1 MKMFHVKQFDVVV
14 IGGGHAGCEAAFIAA
29 RMGCSVALITHK
41 KQTVGEM
48 SCNPAMGGLG
58 KGHLIREVDAFD
70 GAIGKAADY
79 AGIQFRL
86 LNKSKGPA
94 VQGPRAQCDRALY
107 KKFIHTLLDQH
118 KNIQIIEQ
126 EVVKFDMNDDT
137 IRTAVLGDDSKVDG
151 KVFILCTG
159 TFLRGK
165 TFVGSE
171 FKHEGR
177 TGDSV
182 SNYLS
187 DQLRSLD
194 LPVRRL
200 KTGTPPRLDSTTI
213 NWDVVEY
220 QPGDENPTMLSFD
233 NRTPVHQQV
242 SCGITYTNP
251 STHQVI
257 TDNIGLS
264 AMYGGHIEGVGPRY
278 CPSIEDK
285 VMRFSDREQHQVFL
299 EPESL
304 SSKVIYPNGISTSLP
319 KDVQTQYIRT
329 IKGLENADILQF
341 GYAVEYDY
349 IDPRSL
355 NEDLSLKQIQNLF
368 LAGQINGTTGY
379 EEASA
384 QGLVAGLYAA
394 TLAKD
399 KRVDPI
405 FDRTNSYIGV
415 MIDDLTKKGVTE
427 PYRMFTSR
435 AEYRLKLRCD
445 NADARL
451 TPTAIEL
458 GCVSDVRK
466 QRFYNKVDR
475 INSLTSELKTIQV
488 TPQQANAMGIQINKD
503 GQKRS
508 GLDLLSID
516 QSNFDC
522 LVEHHSLLKGF
533 ESETIEQV
541 YINAMYENHIKKQ
554 EANIQKCN
562 EGANVK
568 IPEDMTYDGMPG
580 LSNEVVSKLRQFK
593 PKNINELR
601 SIEGVTPASVVIV
614 LNALSK

>member
-14 IGGGHAGCEAAFIAA
+14 IGGGHAGCEAAFVAA
-29 RMGCSVALITHK
+29 RMGCNVALITHK

-70 GAIGKAADY
+70 GVIGKAADY

-126 EVVKFDMNDDT
+126 EVVKFDMNGDK
-137 IRTAVLGDDSKVDG
+137 IRAAVLGDDSKIDG
-151 KVFILCTG
+151 KAFILCTG

-187 DQLRSLD
+187 NQLRSLD

-285 VMRFSDREQHQVFL
+285 VMRFSDRDQHQVFL

-304 SSKVIYPNGISTSLP
+304 SSKMIYPNGISTSLP

-355 NEDLSLKQIQNLF
+355 NEDLSLKQIQNLY

-379 EEASA
+379 EEAAA
-384 QGLVAGLYAA
+384 QGLVSGLYAA

-458 GCVSDVRK
+458 GCVSDLRK
-466 QRFYNKVDR
+466 QRFYNKMDS
-475 INSLTSELKTIQV
+475 INSLTSELKAIQV
-488 TPQQANAMGIQINKD
+488 TPQQANTMGIQINKD

-516 QSNFDC
+516 QSNFDY
-522 LVEHHSLLKGF
+522 LVEHHPLLTGF